1 MYTKGAKDAFRGH
14 LFGAFRGR
22 YRIAKDDFD
31 NAGNREKTTLAH
43 LSECVRRCY
52 IAPMS
57 AYKIKTKNKNLGEF
71 HNEEKQQE
79 GLYYR

>member
-1 MYTKGAKDAFRGH
+1 MYTKGAKDAFQGH

-52 IAPMS
+52 IAPMICVQN
-57 AYKIKTKNKNLGEF
+57 KNKKTKI
-71 HNEEKQQE
+71 
-79 GLYYR
+79 